1 MSFWNYVFD
10 NDFLQRQDIE
20 NLKTRQASS
29 THRQMLAQASERH
42 RIHELESE
50 MSGMVLYCQ
59 TAVAL
64 MIEKGLITRE
74 EFARRM
80 NEIGAATGKPVGHP
94 PQQQQRKF

>member
-10 NDFLQRQDIE
+10 NEFLQRQDIE
-20 NLKTRQASS
+20 NLKARLANSAHR
-29 THRQMLAQASERH
+29 THLARSNELH
-42 RIHELESE
+42 RIQELESE

-74 EFARRM
+74 EFTKRM
-80 NEIGAATGKPVGHP
+80 SEIGAATGKPVGHP
-94 PQQQQRKF
+94 PQQQPRKF